1 MINELKTIR
10 ESLNNAKIDNGD
22 RVRESDYRMR
32 RYYEQREAACINALS
47 ALDRIEAQLVQPKVL
62 TGLRPMLIQYLL
74 DRMRMARTDKNVSEV
89 SEYTF
94 SIADVIDWTVWIRDN
109 GYLSPAT
116 TKLTPEQ
123 VEKVMSV
130 AWPWF
135 TRFDPNDDST
145 CDDYINNKPEGHEPE
160 R

>member
-47 ALDRIEAQLVQPKVL
+47 ALDRIEAQLAP
-62 TGLRPMLIQYLL
+62 P
-74 DRMRMARTDKNVSEV
+74 
-89 SEYTF
+89 
-94 SIADVIDWTVWIRDN
+94 
-109 GYLSPAT
+109 T

>member
-47 ALDRIEAQLVQPKVL
+47 ALDRIEAQLAQP
-62 TGLRPMLIQYLL
+62 
-74 DRMRMARTDKNVSEV
+74 
-89 SEYTF
+89 
-94 SIADVIDWTVWIRDN
+94 
-109 GYLSPAT
+109 T